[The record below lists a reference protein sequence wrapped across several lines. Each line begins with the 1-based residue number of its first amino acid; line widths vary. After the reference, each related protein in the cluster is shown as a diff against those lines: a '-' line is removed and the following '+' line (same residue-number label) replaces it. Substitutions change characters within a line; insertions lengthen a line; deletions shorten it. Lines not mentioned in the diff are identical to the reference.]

1 MKQGGFRVSCLTC
14 CLLCWVG
21 VTILSLGWGAG
32 PISQF
37 ANEVHFSI
45 GASLRVSSDL
55 NRLVTDG
62 LRNAFKRI
70 DVYGTHNTSRT
81 LALAVF
87 RDLDANKSYLA
98 LARECIRGLH
108 QLHPVAM
115 HNAWYH
121 GIHDAWAVW
130 ALMIMSCSVVDC
142 NSSKEFPYD
151 MESTHLRTILA
162 WRGLSGSSDDI
173 LWATLAIL
181 QYSPRF
187 WDMDYRLNGARGA
200 VHLYAEAEK
209 HFVVRIGNM
218 TSLFWDTNKNYQS
231 TISITLWITASCK
244 LHVLTGDERYLE
256 NAKSAYHTLEQLN
269 LLNHG
274 QVFDGVKN
282 KSVFQTRWTYNAGMA
297 LGALT
302 ALYQSTND
310 HRFLAVGQE
319 VTKASFDY
327 FWHNGHLRETGMMEE
342 LLYPDQY
349 SFKGLFLHYLERFL
363 EVARNA
369 SRLDPEWVRKLKSKC
384 EEECKWLVTH
394 RLREDGFC
402 VYWGEA
408 TADRYC
414 SETERERERASDRDP
429 YAPQGMVAASQL
441 FMLTHHLQAWSPGP
455 ISCLNSIE
463 NTFYREH
470 IPARNIHQL

>member
-1 MKQGGFRVSCLTC
+1 
-14 CLLCWVG
+14 
-21 VTILSLGWGAG
+21 
-32 PISQF
+32 
-37 ANEVHFSI
+37 
-45 GASLRVSSDL
+45 
-55 NRLVTDG
+55 
-62 LRNAFKRI
+62 
-70 DVYGTHNTSRT
+70 
-81 LALAVF
+81 
-87 RDLDANKSYLA
+87 
-98 LARECIRGLH
+98 
-108 QLHPVAM
+108 
-115 HNAWYH
+115 
-121 GIHDAWAVW
+121 
-130 ALMIMSCSVVDC
+130 
-142 NSSKEFPYD
+142 
-151 MESTHLRTILA
+151 
-162 WRGLSGSSDDI
+162 
-173 LWATLAIL
+173 
-181 QYSPRF
+181 
-187 WDMDYRLNGARGA
+187 
-200 VHLYAEAEK
+200 
-209 HFVVRIGNM
+209 
-218 TSLFWDTNKNYQS
+218 
-231 TISITLWITASCK
+231 
-244 LHVLTGDERYLE
+244 VLTGDERYLE